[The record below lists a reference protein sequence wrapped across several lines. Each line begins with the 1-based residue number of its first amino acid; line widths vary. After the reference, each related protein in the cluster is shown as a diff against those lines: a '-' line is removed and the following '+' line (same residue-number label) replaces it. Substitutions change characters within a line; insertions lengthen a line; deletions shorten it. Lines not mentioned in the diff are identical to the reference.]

1 MVAGPNAMPPVE
13 NVGLD
18 GDASWVPLRKY
29 VEDSA
34 RMNRTMMLN
43 GLDCKMPIGSKVYGI
58 VAFNESFA
66 KKYFRD

>member
-1 MVAGPNAMPPVE
+1 MPPVE

-18 GDASWVPLRKY
+18 GDASWVPFRKY

-43 GLDCKMPIGSKVYGI
+43 GLDCKMPTGSKVYEKLLLTKVSQKNI
-58 VAFNESFA
+58 FET
-66 KKYFRD
+66 R